1 MNKIIASLFL
11 ALAAISCSQQENE
24 PVAKT
29 AADRVDPV
37 IYAAA
42 IENPARSEADRARDA
57 GRQPADVLI
66 AMIDHAAAPGSSG
79 EEGTDRFI
87 LKFRKPT

>member
-24 PVAKT
+24 PVAKA
-29 AADRVDPV
+29 AADRVDHP
-37 IYAAA
+37 ALA
-42 IENPARSEADRARDA
+42 ISDMQQADFLLESDSDLLANPTD
-57 GRQPADVLI
+57 
-66 AMIDHAAAPGSSG
+66 DHSKGVFDPEVKGK
-79 EEGTDRFI
+79 TDRFI